1 MIASRVLS
9 LVETIVFVYL
19 ILVAAYFAT
28 GLTVSWL
35 VGRISAQKIQDR
47 RAPREQILRDLKQSI
62 QSLAVIA
69 GMFGLGQWMNEVLG
83 WGFRFASSNWLQTA
97 LSLAA
102 SLVIFDTWFYWLH
115 RLLHTKPFYRR
126 IHMWHHQTT
135 TPEVWSNNSD
145 LMLDNFFLQS
155 YWLVAH
161 FILPIA
167 PGVLLAHKLYDQI
180 TGVIGHS
187 GYELAG
193 LTAWPPSPLLSATHH
208 DQHHRYVRCNFG
220 THFTLWDRLM
230 GTLHPRHDVEVR
242 RNIGGGETSSV
253 EHRATHRLSEDRAG
267 RA

>member
-1 MIASRVLS
+1 MIGSQLLA
-9 LVETIVFVYL
+9 LVETVVFIYIILLGAYL
-19 ILVAAYFAT
+19 AT
-28 GLTVSWL
+28 GLIVTWL
-35 VGRISAQKIQDR
+35 VGRISPQKIQDR
-47 RAPREQILRDLKQSI
+47 RAPREQIWRDLKQSV

-69 GMFGLGQWMNEVLG
+69 SLFGLGQWLNEALG
-83 WGFRFASSNWLQTA
+83 WGFQISHPSWLQMA
-97 LSLAA
+97 LSLVA

-145 LMLDNFFLQS
+145 LLLDNLFLQS

-208 DQHHRYVRCNFG
+208 DQHHRYVRCNFA
-220 THFTLWDRLM
+220 THFSLWDRLM
-230 GTLHPRHDVEVR
+230 GTLHPRHDEEVR
-242 RNIGGGETSSV
+242 RNLGGV
-253 EHRATHRLSEDRAG
+253 EMPTVERNS
-267 RA
+267 

>member
-1 MIASRVLS
+1 MIGSQLLA
-9 LVETIVFVYL
+9 LVETVVFIYIILLGAYL
-19 ILVAAYFAT
+19 AT
-28 GLTVSWL
+28 GLIVTWL
-35 VGRISAQKIQDR
+35 VGRISAHKIQDR
-47 RAPREQILRDLKQSI
+47 RAPREQIWRDLKQSVH
-62 QSLAVIA
+62 SLAVIA
-69 GMFGLGQWMNEVLG
+69 SLFGLGQWLNEALG
-83 WGFRFASSNWLQTA
+83 WGFQISHPSWLQMA
-97 LSLAA
+97 LSLVA

-145 LMLDNFFLQS
+145 LLLDNLFLQS

-208 DQHHRYVRCNFG
+208 DQHHRYVRCNFA
-220 THFTLWDRLM
+220 THFSLWDRLM
-230 GTLHPRHDVEVR
+230 GTLHPRHDEEVR
-242 RNIGGGETSSV
+242 RNLGGV
-253 EHRATHRLSEDRAG
+253 EMPTVERNS
-267 RA
+267 

>member
-1 MIASRVLS
+1 MIGSRILS
-9 LVETIVFVYL
+9 LLETIAL
-19 ILVAAYFAT
+19 IYVVLLSAYFAT
-28 GLTVSWL
+28 GLVVTWL
-35 VGRISAQKIQDR
+35 VSRVSARKIQER
-47 RAPREQILRDLKQSI
+47 RASREQILRDLKQSV
-62 QSLAVIA
+62 QSLAGIA
-69 GMFGLGQWMNEVLG
+69 TLFGLGRWMNTTLG
-83 WGFRFASSNWLQTA
+83 WGFQVADPGWFQIA
-97 LSLAA
+97 LSLVA
-102 SLVIFDTWFYWLH
+102 SLVFFDTWFYWLH

-126 IHMWHHQTT
+126 IHMWHHQTV

-145 LMLDNFFLQS
+145 LLLDNLFLQS

-208 DQHHRYVRCNFG
+208 DQHHRYVRCNFA

-230 GTLHPRHDVEVR
+230 GTLHPRHDADVR
-242 RNIGGGETSSV
+242 RNLSGGDLRNV
-253 EHRATHRLSEDRAG
+253 EPN
-267 RA
+267 